1 MADKMM
7 WAYLIHLGMNM
18 WQDKDTV
25 FPPNH
30 IPSIG
35 DPRYSEKLRCDRKTW
50 TDVIDHLPQ
59 AGIDTVVI
67 DIGEGIR
74 YESHPELAVEGSW
87 SAAELKRELDRMRS
101 LGLTPIPKLNFSACH
116 DAWLGEYSHMLSTQ
130 TYYGVC
136 GELIDE
142 VCELFGHPA
151 YFHLGMDEEN
161 YDNQREYGYI
171 VIRGEKLWWHDL
183 YFLFDRCEKNG
194 ARPWIWADYY
204 WYKQELFKER
214 MPKSAL
220 LSNWQYGRAQGK
232 DPATGRYPQI
242 GYQTYVDFNALGYDQ
257 VLTSSTWSHIGNSDQ
272 TVRLAKE
279 EDFDPEHLKGFMT
292 APWQATESSNR
303 LRLMEDADRL
313 GEARRKYFGDR
324 PLS

>member
-18 WQDKDTV
+18 WQDRDTV

-87 SAAELKRELDRMRS
+87 SAAELKKELDRMRS

-136 GELIDE
+136 GEVRRLRA
-142 VCELFGHPA
+142 VRHPVL
-151 YFHLGMDEEN
+151 HLEMDEEN
-161 YDNQREYGYI
+161 YDNQRKLRATS
-171 VIRGEKLWWHDL
+171 VIRGEKLWWQICISCS
-183 YFLFDRCEKNG
+183 DRCERT
-194 ARPWIWADYY
+194 ARARGLGDYY
-204 WYKQELFKER
+204 WYKQGLSRE
-214 MPKSAL
+214 MPNSRCSPTGSTGAR
-220 LSNWQYGRAQGK
+220 GQG
-232 DPATGRYPQI
+232 PATGSIRRSVPD
-242 GYQTYVDFNALGYDQ
+242 YVVSTLWVCQ
-257 VLTSSTWSHIGNSDQ
+257 VLTSPLSNRNSDRRGGSQ
-272 TVRLAKE
+272 E
-279 EDFDPEHLKGFMT
+279 EDFIPD
-292 APWQATESSNR
+292 
-303 LRLMEDADRL
+303 
-313 GEARRKYFGDR
+313 
-324 PLS
+324 